1 MRIPTSGGLIKI
13 METIPLA
20 PFKDVI
26 DGLKEAGGE
35 AFKFCYQCGKCETVC
50 PWNRVRKFFVRK
62 IVNQAKFGVVPFES
76 EDLWLCATC
85 RNCVQRCPRGVEII
99 DVMRAMRRLLVVDG
113 VVPASIPNLR
123 GVMTSIA
130 SVGNPF
136 RQEKDR
142 AEWAE
147 GLSVKPFTEGTE
159 TLYFPCCYPSY
170 EPRLKKVA
178 QATAHLL
185 NRAGVDFGI
194 LGSKE
199 NCCGESV
206 RKVGNEDLFK
216 RLARENIKAFI
227 ENGVKKIVASSP
239 HCFHTFKNEYSEF
252 KVNFEVSHVSQYLF
266 QLMREGR
273 LKPTKEYAKKVTY
286 HDPCYLGRHNGIY
299 DEPRE
304 VLKKIPGLELIEM
317 ADVRENSLCCGM
329 GGGRIWMET
338 AKEERFSN
346 LRLEQAI
353 GVGAEVLVT
362 SCPYCVT
369 QFEDSRLTLKE
380 GEAIQIKDITEILQE
395 AL

>member
-1 MRIPTSGGLIKI
+1 MHQAQLGL
-13 METIPLA
+13 
-20 PFKDVI
+20 
-26 DGLKEAGGE
+26 
-35 AFKFCYQCGKCETVC
+35 
-50 PWNRVRKFFVRK
+50 
-62 IVNQAKFGVVPFES
+62 VPFES

-85 RNCVQRCPRGVEII
+85 GKCVQRCPRGVEII
-99 DVMRAMRRLLVVDG
+99 DLMRAMRRLLVPDG

-170 EPRLKKVA
+170 DPRLKKVA
-178 QATAHLL
+178 VATANIL
-185 NRAGVDFGI
+185 NKAGVDFGI
-194 LGSKE
+194 LGSRE

-206 RKVGNEDLFK
+206 RKAGNEDLFK

-227 ENGVKKIVASSP
+227 ENGVKRILVTSP
-239 HCFHTFKNEYSEF
+239 HCYNTFKKEYSEF
-252 KVNFEVSHVSQYLF
+252 KVNFEVIHISQYLI
-266 QLMREGR
+266 QLINEGR
-273 LKPTKEYAKKVTY
+273 LKPTKEYRKRVTY

-304 VLKKIPGLELIEM
+304 ALKKIPGLELVEM
-317 ADVRENSLCCGM
+317 AESREESLCCGM

-346 LRLEQAI
+346 LRLEQAM
-353 GVGAEVLVT
+353 GVGAEELVT
-362 SCPYCVT
+362 ACPYCIT
-369 QFEDSRLTLKE
+369 QFEDSRLSLKDS
-380 GEAIQIKDITEILQE
+380 EAIQIKDITEVLQE
-395 AL
+395 VI